1 VVHGTRLSFSPNTVI
16 EAVRLSQAPV
26 DGRLLGLPD
35 PYHRHAIDTFN
46 TYSLVPTPRSLIDTG
61 GGYHIE
67 NLKIATALSPPFP
80 SEGFINLPNGPI
92 RSQIIHRTITD

>member
-1 VVHGTRLSFSPNTVI
+1 MILRDKPLISEVV
-16 EAVRLSQAPV
+16 LSQ
-26 DGRLLGLPD
+26 LLGLPS

-67 NLKIATALSPPFP
+67 NIKIDTTLSPPFP
-80 SEGFINLPNGPI
+80 SEVSTDLPNGLT